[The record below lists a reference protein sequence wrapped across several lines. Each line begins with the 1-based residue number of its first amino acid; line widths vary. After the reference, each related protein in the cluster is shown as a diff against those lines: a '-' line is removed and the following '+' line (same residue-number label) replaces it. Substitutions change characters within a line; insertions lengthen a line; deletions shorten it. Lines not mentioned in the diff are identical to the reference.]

1 MFISF
6 IHVFKLVYHV
16 WLKSMKNQS
25 LLTRRNKKSN
35 KRWYNLLRMNG
46 VWKPCQGLHDSLGSK
61 HCKW

>member
-1 MFISF
+1 MFIF
-6 IHVFKLVYHV
+6 FLHVFKLVYHI

-35 KRWYNLLRMNG
+35 KKWYNLLRMNG
-46 VWKPCQGLHDSLGSK
+46 VWKPFQGLHDSLGSK